1 MTDSRIATSD
11 TQVLTERVRELEA
24 ENARLAA
31 ASVERRAPQGG
42 RWRAVVS
49 AICIVVAAILVPVS
63 IVGAWARVQLV
74 EEEAFVATLA
84 PLVDDPAVQA
94 MIIDESM
101 EAITAQVDFEE
112 VTANVFDGIA
122 DLGLPPRAADALQLL
137 QAPAAN
143 GLESLVTTT
152 VTRVVE
158 SDAFADVW
166 GTATRAAHRALTLAA
181 TSDGGGLVV
190 RTDDGVG
197 IQLGAI
203 VERVQQNL
211 LDRGVGV
218 AQLIPEI
225 DRVVII
231 GEGDNLAMIRTGY
244 ALAAT
249 LGWWL
254 PFLTL
259 GLFGLG
265 ILVARRRSTAVL
277 GTGLGLAI
285 GGGTLAASLAIGSTA
300 IGIAAGDLGLSPSAL
315 DVIYGRLVDGM
326 THTALVLA
334 VLGVFVAVLGW
345 TMGGWGPARGLRRAV
360 SGLNSSA
367 RRRLGARGLDTGGF
381 GGWMAR
387 QRILVRTVLA
397 VLAVVWLFALR
408 PLSVG
413 DVVLVVVVAFA
424 VAWILEL
431 LQRRDDEHPALTP
444 TDDGS
449 SGGAGAAPRAPPPPG
464 APPPPPRAGGG
475 GAAAGAPPRPPG
487 PSGAKP

>member
-1 MTDSRIATSD
+1 MMSRGPPFRQNDAMTDSGMAPSD
-11 TQVLTERVRELEA
+11 TQILAERVRELEA
-24 ENARLAA
+24 ENARLAE
-31 ASVERRAPQGG
+31 ASADRERPRGG

-84 PLVDDPAVQA
+84 PLVDDPAVQE

-101 EAITAQVDFEE
+101 EAISAQVDFDE
-112 VTANVFDGIA
+112 VTARVFDGIVE
-122 DLGLPPRAADALQLL
+122 LGLPPRAADALQLL
-137 QAPAAN
+137 QAPAAS
-143 GLESLVTTT
+143 GLESLVATT

-158 SDAFADVW
+158 SEAFADVW
-166 GTATRAAHRALTLAA
+166 ATTTRAAHRALTLAA

-203 VERVQQNL
+203 VERVKQNL
-211 LDRGVGV
+211 LDRGLGV

-225 DRVVII
+225 DRVVIL
-231 GEGDNLAMIRTGY
+231 GEGNNLAMVRAGY

-259 GLFGLG
+259 GLFALG

-285 GGGTLAASLAIGSTA
+285 GGGSLAASLGIGSTA
-300 IGIAAGDLGLSPSAL
+300 MGVAAGDLGLSPSAL

-326 THTALVLA
+326 TQTALVLA
-334 VLGVFVAVLGW
+334 LLGVFVAVLGW
-345 TMGGWGPARGLRRAV
+345 VMGGWAAARSLRRIV

-367 RRRLGARGLDTGGF
+367 RQQLAARGLDTGGF
-381 GGWMAR
+381 GGWLAR
-387 QRILVRTVLA
+387 QKILVRTLIA
-397 VLAVVWLFALR
+397 VLAVMWLFALR

-413 DVVLVVVVAFA
+413 DVVLVLVVAFV

-431 LQRRDDEHPALTP
+431 LQRRDGELVVAEIADVPAEDAAADVAP
-444 TDDGS
+444 AS
-449 SGGAGAAPRAPPPPG
+449 SPAPAPG
-464 APPPPPRAGGG
+464 A
-475 GAAAGAPPRPPG
+475 
-487 PSGAKP
+487 KT